1 VPGRQ
6 DDLHQMRPPDQAV
19 TADAPPRWSRAELQQ
34 RLLRLPPGHPSSP
47 FNGDGSRKPPPPDL
61 KKLELP
67 FPDEEAGGS
76 AWTQAAAALRA
87 KWHDHKER
95 WPAEAREPADKSG
108 DEPGSWRGD
117 GGQFLNAEE
126 NLVAG
131 HAHERVAA
139 AEPDVTA
146 SQREVRSEVP
156 GADLVGL
163 EYRLKGEDRFKEKVA
178 EEVRAKPERSIREVA
193 DRIPDAVR
201 YTYQLERD
209 RYVDGYWEVRGQLE
223 QQGHELMLSRN
234 SWGSPEYKGINT
246 RWRTEEGQ
254 LFEVQFHTPE
264 SFEAKQ
270 LTHEAY
276 ERLRSGKEPDAERPY
291 LEAFQ
296 AEVCAALPIPDDV
309 LSIPDYRKKEA

>member
-1 VPGRQ
+1 
-6 DDLHQMRPPDQAV
+6 MSSPDQAA

-67 FPDEEAGGS
+67 FPDEQAGGTWAQS
-76 AWTQAAAALRA
+76 AASLRA
-87 KWHDHKER
+87 KWKEHKER
-95 WPAEAREPADKSG
+95 WPAEAREPVDRSG

-146 SQREVRSEVP
+146 RQREVRSEVP

-163 EYRLKGEDRFKEKVA
+163 EYRIKGEDRFKEKVA

-193 DRIPDAVR
+193 DRIPDAMR
-201 YTYQLERD
+201 YTYQIEPD
-209 RYVDGYWEVRGQLE
+209 HYVDGYWEVRGRLE

-234 SWGSPEYKGINT
+234 SWASPEYKGINT
-246 RWRTEEGQ
+246 RWR
-254 LFEVQFHTPE
+254 
-264 SFEAKQ
+264 
-270 LTHEAY
+270 
-276 ERLRSGKEPDAERPY
+276 
-291 LEAFQ
+291 
-296 AEVCAALPIPDDV
+296 
-309 LSIPDYRKKEA
+309 

>member
-1 VPGRQ
+1 MPGLQ
-6 DDLHQMRPPDQAV
+6 DDRHQMSSPDQAA

-67 FPDEEAGGS
+67 FPDEQAGGTWAQS
-76 AWTQAAAALRA
+76 AASLRA
-87 KWHDHKER
+87 KWKEHKER
-95 WPAEAREPADKSG
+95 WPAEAREPVDRSG

-146 SQREVRSEVP
+146 AQQEIRREVP

-163 EYRLKGEDRFKEKVA
+163 EYRLKGEDRVQGEGCGG
-178 EEVRAKPERSIREVA
+178 S
-193 DRIPDAVR
+193 
-201 YTYQLERD
+201 Q
-209 RYVDGYWEVRGQLE
+209 GQ
-223 QQGHELMLSRN
+223 
-234 SWGSPEYKGINT
+234 
-246 RWRTEEGQ
+246 
-254 LFEVQFHTPE
+254 
-264 SFEAKQ
+264 A
-270 LTHEAY
+270 
-276 ERLRSGKEPDAERPY
+276 
-291 LEAFQ
+291 
-296 AEVCAALPIPDDV
+296 
-309 LSIPDYRKKEA
+309 